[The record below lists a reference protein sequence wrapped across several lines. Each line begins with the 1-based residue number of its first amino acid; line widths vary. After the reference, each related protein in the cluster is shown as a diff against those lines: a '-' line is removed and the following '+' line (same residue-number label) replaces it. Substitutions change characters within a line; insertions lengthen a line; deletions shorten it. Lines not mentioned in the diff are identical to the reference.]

1 MLFVIL
7 SLVSVAQES
16 CLAKNVLV
24 VEIPWHRQ
32 DDLVA
37 RIAQRLHGGCE
48 REVAASSDREI
59 VGLDIRLQADATVR
73 RAHLVREC

>member
-24 VEIPWHRQ
+24 VEIPWHWQ

-37 RIAQRLHGGCE
+37 RIAQRLHGGCV
-48 REVAASSDREI
+48 REITASSDREI

-73 RAHLVREC
+73 CVHLVREC